1 MAAQLSPATV
11 RTDIAEML
19 HRDPADITA
28 TEDLYESG
36 LDSVR
41 LLTLVERWRAA
52 GAEVGFVDLAER
64 PTLANWLSLLTPR
77 VAAALDA

>member
-1 MAAQLSPATV
+1 MATQLSPATV

-19 HRDPADITA
+19 HRDPEDITVS
-28 TEDLYESG
+28 EDLYESG

-52 GAEVGFVDLAER
+52 GAEVTFVDLAEE
-64 PTLANWLSLLTPR
+64 PTLRHWLSLLIPTGT
-77 VAAALDA
+77 AALDA

>member
-1 MAAQLSPATV
+1 MGTQLSPATV

-19 HRDPADITA
+19 HRDPAEITES
-28 TEDLYESG
+28 EDLYESG

-41 LLTLVERWRAA
+41 LLTLVERWRGA

-64 PTLANWLSLLTPR
+64 PTLRHWLSLLTPR
-77 VAAALDA
+77 VPAVLDA